1 MAERLATTD
10 VAIVGAG
17 IIGCSLAWYLAREG
31 VAVTLID
38 RRDVNREAS
47 GTNAGSLH
55 FQIWMPSEDGEAWI
69 ERMRPQLTLQREAAK
84 LWPTLE
90 TELGADLGVRFGG
103 GLMVGDSEA
112 DRALLERKVAAETA
126 AGVRTRVVVGEELRT
141 LAPFLSGEIVAAS
154 YHPDEGHANSLLVAP
169 AFLRAAVR
177 TGARL
182 LTRAEV
188 TTIVRRPAGG
198 FELTTSRGVLPAERA
213 VSATGAWSSEI
224 GAMLDVPVGTAGF
237 TAIVSA
243 TEAAPPVMNGML
255 VQHVSRGLTLKQ
267 APRGNFIIGGGWRG
281 TIDDASGRRI
291 PTFESM
297 TANAAVAAR
306 TVPAVGRLRL
316 LRTWAGTGVD
326 SEDGMPVVGESERVP
341 GFFVAEAGFGFTL
354 GPLVA
359 RLLAERMLGRE
370 PDVPIEAFSPDRFVA
385 VA

>member
-1 MAERLATTD
+1 
-10 VAIVGAG
+10 
-17 IIGCSLAWYLAREG
+17 
-31 VAVTLID
+31 
-38 RRDVNREAS
+38 
-47 GTNAGSLH
+47 
-55 FQIWMPSEDGEAWI
+55 MPSEDGEAWI
-69 ERMRPQLTLQREAAK
+69 DRMRPQLVLQREAAM

-90 TELGADLGVRFGG
+90 AELGADLGVRFGG

-112 DRALLERKVAAETA
+112 DRALLERKVAAENQ
-126 AGVRTRVVVGEELRT
+126 AGVSTRVVVGEELRT
-141 LAPFLSGEIVAAS
+141 LAPFLSDEIVAAS
-154 YHPDEGHANSLLVAP
+154 YHPEEGHANSLLVAP
-169 AFLRAAVR
+169 AFLRAATR
-177 TGARL
+177 AGARL
-182 LTRAEV
+182 QARTEV
-188 TTIVRRPAGG
+188 AAIERRPIGG
-198 FELTTSRGVLPAERA
+198 FDISTSRGILSAARV

-224 GAMLDVPVGTAGF
+224 GAMLGVPVETAGF

-243 TEAAPPVMNGML
+243 TEPAPPVMHGML

-281 TIDDASGRRI
+281 TIDDASGRRV

-306 TVPAVGRLRL
+306 TVPAVERLRL

-326 SEDGMPVVGESERVP
+326 SEDGMPVVGESGHVP

-370 PDVPIEAFSPDRFVA
+370 TGVPIEAFSPDRFVA